1 MVFLLRM
8 ACAATP
14 RGMNVMWERIFH
26 APSSDH
32 VPVAGD
38 GLCYAG
44 GVACA
49 TQEMP
54 HGIQGER
61 IRRPQGSSGW
71 GNRPYMSRR
80 ASLQQKKVTERVTGC
95 HTGSS

>member
-8 ACAATP
+8 VCAATP

-32 VPVAGD
+32 APVAGD
-38 GLCYAG
+38 GLRYAG
-44 GVACA
+44 DASRDS
-49 TQEMP
+49 
-54 HGIQGER
+54 GER

-80 ASLQQKKVTERVTGC
+80 AFLQQKNKVTERVTGC
-95 HTGSS
+95 HTGNS

>member
-44 GVACA
+44 DASRDPGRKDPATSGIVGVGESAVHVAQGFSA
-49 TQEMP
+49 TEK
-54 HGIQGER
+54 QGDR
-61 IRRPQGSSGW
+61 AGYG
-71 GNRPYMSRR
+71 MS
-80 ASLQQKKVTERVTGC
+80 
-95 HTGSS
+95 HW